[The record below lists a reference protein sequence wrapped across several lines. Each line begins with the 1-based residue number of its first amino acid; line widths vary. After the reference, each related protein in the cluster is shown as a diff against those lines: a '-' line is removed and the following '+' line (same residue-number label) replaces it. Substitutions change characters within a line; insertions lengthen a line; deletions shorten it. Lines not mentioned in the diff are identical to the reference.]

1 MLNLFPAEWTKLR
14 STASFWWTSALI
26 IAFGVF
32 YGGLFGTAS
41 KLGGMPYAPLTVAAT
56 MALTTAIIVIVQASM
71 TVTTEYRFGIPPT
84 NFRVAPKR
92 WQVAVAKLVLGAVLA
107 ALLTFVGLVVAFMVG
122 DLTAPVPANWVS
134 NTASRRALWA
144 IPLGMALITLF
155 QQGVGWIAR
164 NTSGAVVTGMGMM
177 LLVESIV
184 GFIPRY
190 GADVAKFLP
199 FGNLMA
205 FMTNSPT
212 QNWEL
217 PVSLLIFAVW
227 AVVAW
232 IVGVVL
238 LETRDA

>member
-41 KLGGMPYAPLTVAAT
+41 KIGGMPYAPLTVAAT

-92 WQVAVAKLVLGAVLA
+92 WQVAVAKLVLGAAVA
-107 ALLTFVGLVVAFMVG
+107 ALLTFVGLVVAFAIG

-177 LLVESIV
+177 LLIESIV
-184 GFIPRY
+184 SFIPRY

-217 PVSLLIFAVW
+217 PVSLLIFAAW
-227 AVVAW
+227 AVAAW
-232 IVGVVL
+232 IIGVVL

>member
-14 STASFWWTSALI
+14 STASFWWNSALI
-26 IAFGVF
+26 LVFGAFFGA
-32 YGGLFGTAS
+32 LFGFAS

-56 MALTTAIIVIVQASM
+56 MALITAIVVIVQASM

-107 ALLTFVGLVVAFMVG
+107 ALATFLGLAVAFTVG

-155 QQGVGWIAR
+155 QQGVGWITR
-164 NTSGAVVTGMGMM
+164 NTAGAVVTGMGMM
-177 LLVESIV
+177 LLIESIV
-184 GFIPRY
+184 SFIPRY

-205 FMTNSPT
+205 FMTNSPA
-212 QNWEL
+212 NWTL

-227 AVVAW
+227 AVAAW
-232 IVGVVL
+232 IIGVVL

>member
-14 STASFWWTSALI
+14 STASFWWNSALI
-26 IAFGVF
+26 LVFGAFFGA
-32 YGGLFGTAS
+32 LFGFAS

-56 MALTTAIIVIVQASM
+56 MALITAIVVIVQASM

-107 ALLTFVGLVVAFMVG
+107 ALATFVGLAVAFTVG

-155 QQGVGWIAR
+155 QQGVGWITR

-177 LLVESIV
+177 LLIESIV

-205 FMTNSPT
+205 FMTNSPA
-212 QNWEL
+212 NWTL

-227 AVVAW
+227 AVAAW
-232 IVGVVL
+232 IIGVVL

>member
-14 STASFWWTSALI
+14 STASFWWNSALI
-26 IAFGVF
+26 LVFGAFFGA
-32 YGGLFGTAS
+32 LFGFAS

-56 MALTTAIIVIVQASM
+56 MALITAIVVIVQASM

-155 QQGVGWIAR
+155 QQGVGWITR
-164 NTSGAVVTGMGMM
+164 NTAGAVVTGMGMM
-177 LLVESIV
+177 LLIESIV

-205 FMTNSPT
+205 FMTNSPA
-212 QNWEL
+212 NWTL

-227 AVVAW
+227 AVAAW
-232 IVGVVL
+232 IIGVVL

>member
-92 WQVAVAKLVLGAVLA
+92 WQVAVAKLVLGAALA
-107 ALLTFVGLVVAFMVG
+107 ALLTFVGLVVAFAIG

-134 NTASRRALWA
+134 NTAARRALWA

-177 LLVESIV
+177 LLIESIV
-184 GFIPRY
+184 SFIPRY

-205 FMTNSPT
+205 FMTNSPA
-212 QNWEL
+212 NWTL

-227 AVVAW
+227 AVAAW
-232 IVGVVL
+232 IIGVVL

>member
-41 KLGGMPYAPLTVAAT
+41 KIGGMPYAPLTVAAT
-56 MALTTAIIVIVQASM
+56 MALTTAIVVIVQASM
-71 TVTTEYRFGIPPT
+71 TVTTEYRFGIPQT

-107 ALLTFVGLVVAFMVG
+107 ALLTFVGLAVAFMVG

-177 LLVESIV
+177 LLIESIV
-184 GFIPRY
+184 SFIPRY

-212 QNWEL
+212 QNWGL

-232 IVGVVL
+232 IAGVVL

>member
-14 STASFWWTSALI
+14 STASFWWNSALI
-26 IAFGVF
+26 LVFGAFFGA
-32 YGGLFGTAS
+32 LFGFAS

-56 MALTTAIIVIVQASM
+56 MALITAIVVIVQASM

-107 ALLTFVGLVVAFMVG
+107 ALATFLGLAVAFTIG

-155 QQGVGWIAR
+155 QQGVGWITR

-177 LLVESIV
+177 LLIESIV

-205 FMTNSPT
+205 FMTNSPA
-212 QNWEL
+212 NWTL

-227 AVVAW
+227 AVAAW
-232 IVGVVL
+232 IIGVML

>member
-26 IAFGVF
+26 IAFGAF
-32 YGGLFGTAS
+32 YGALFGTAS

-107 ALLTFVGLVVAFMVG
+107 ALLTFVGLAVAFAIG

-134 NTASRRALWA
+134 NTAARRALWA

-177 LLVESIV
+177 LLIESIV
-184 GFIPRY
+184 SFIPRY

-227 AVVAW
+227 AVAAW

>member
-26 IAFGVF
+26 IAFGAF
-32 YGGLFGTAS
+32 YGALFGTAS

-107 ALLTFVGLVVAFMVG
+107 ALLTFVGLAVAFAIG

-134 NTASRRALWA
+134 NSASRRALWA

-177 LLVESIV
+177 LLIESIV
-184 GFIPRY
+184 SFIPRY

>member
-14 STASFWWTSALI
+14 STASFWWNSALI
-26 IAFGVF
+26 LVFGAFFGA
-32 YGGLFGTAS
+32 LFGFAS

-56 MALTTAIIVIVQASM
+56 MALITAIVVIVQASM

-107 ALLTFVGLVVAFMVG
+107 ALATFVGLAVAFTVG

-155 QQGVGWIAR
+155 QQGIGWITR
-164 NTSGAVVTGMGMM
+164 NTAGAVVTGMGMM
-177 LLVESIV
+177 LLIESIV

-205 FMTNSPT
+205 FMTNSPA
-212 QNWEL
+212 NWTL

-227 AVVAW
+227 AVAAW
-232 IVGVVL
+232 IIGVVL

>member
-107 ALLTFVGLVVAFMVG
+107 ALLTFVGLAVAFAIG

-155 QQGVGWIAR
+155 QQGVGWITR
-164 NTSGAVVTGMGMM
+164 NTAGAVVTGMGMM
-177 LLVESIV
+177 LLIESIV

-205 FMTNSPT
+205 FMTNSPA
-212 QNWEL
+212 NWTL

-227 AVVAW
+227 AVAAW

>member
-26 IAFGVF
+26 IVFGAF
-32 YGGLFGTAS
+32 YGALFGTAS

-92 WQVAVAKLVLGAVLA
+92 WQVAVAKLVLGAALA
-107 ALLTFVGLVVAFMVG
+107 ALLTFVGLVVAFAIG

-155 QQGVGWIAR
+155 QQGVGWITR

-177 LLVESIV
+177 LLIESIV

-205 FMTNSPT
+205 FMTNSPA
-212 QNWEL
+212 NWTL

-227 AVVAW
+227 AVAAW
-232 IVGVVL
+232 IIGVVL

>member
-14 STASFWWTSALI
+14 STASFWWNSALI
-26 IAFGVF
+26 IVFGAFFGA
-32 YGGLFGTAS
+32 LFGFAS

-56 MALTTAIIVIVQASM
+56 MALITAIVVIVQASM

-107 ALLTFVGLVVAFMVG
+107 ALATFLGLAVAFTIG

-155 QQGVGWIAR
+155 QQGIGWITR
-164 NTSGAVVTGMGMM
+164 NTAGAVVTGMGMM
-177 LLVESIV
+177 LLIESIV

-205 FMTNSPT
+205 FMTNSPA
-212 QNWEL
+212 NWTL

-227 AVVAW
+227 AVAAW
-232 IVGVVL
+232 IIGVVL

>member
-14 STASFWWTSALI
+14 STASFWWNSALI
-26 IAFGVF
+26 LVFGAFFGA
-32 YGGLFGTAS
+32 LFGFAS

-56 MALTTAIIVIVQASM
+56 MALITAIVVIVQASM

-107 ALLTFVGLVVAFMVG
+107 ALATFLGLAVAFTVG

-155 QQGVGWIAR
+155 QQGVGWITR
-164 NTSGAVVTGMGMM
+164 NTAGAVVTGMGMM
-177 LLVESIV
+177 LLIESIV

-205 FMTNSPT
+205 FMTNSPA
-212 QNWEL
+212 NWTL

-227 AVVAW
+227 AVAAW
-232 IVGVVL
+232 IIGVVL

>member
-14 STASFWWTSALI
+14 STASFWWNSALI
-26 IAFGVF
+26 IVFGAFFGA
-32 YGGLFGTAS
+32 LFGFAS

-56 MALTTAIIVIVQASM
+56 MALITAIVVIVQASM

-107 ALLTFVGLVVAFMVG
+107 ALATFVGLAVAFTVG

-155 QQGVGWIAR
+155 QQGVGWITR

-177 LLVESIV
+177 LLIESIV

-205 FMTNSPT
+205 FMTNSPA
-212 QNWEL
+212 NWTL

-227 AVVAW
+227 AVAAW
-232 IVGVVL
+232 IIGVVL

>member
-26 IAFGVF
+26 IVFGAF
-32 YGGLFGTAS
+32 YGALFGFAS

-56 MALTTAIIVIVQASM
+56 MALTVAIVVIVQASM

-107 ALLTFVGLVVAFMVG
+107 ALLTFVGLAVAFMVG

-155 QQGVGWIAR
+155 QQGLGWITR

-212 QNWEL
+212 PNWTL

-227 AVVAW
+227 AVAAW

>member
-14 STASFWWTSALI
+14 STASFWWNSALI
-26 IAFGVF
+26 LVFGAFFGA
-32 YGGLFGTAS
+32 LFGFAS

-56 MALTTAIIVIVQASM
+56 MALITAIVVIVQASM

-107 ALLTFVGLVVAFMVG
+107 ALATFLGLAVAFTIG

-155 QQGVGWIAR
+155 QQGVGWMTR
-164 NTSGAVVTGMGMM
+164 NTAGAVVTGMGMM
-177 LLVESIV
+177 LLIESIV

-205 FMTNSPT
+205 FMTNSPA
-212 QNWEL
+212 NWTL

-227 AVVAW
+227 AVAAW
-232 IVGVVL
+232 IIGVVL

>member
-1 MLNLFPAEWTKLR
+1 MLNLFPVEWTKLR
-14 STASFWWTSALI
+14 STASFWWNSALI
-26 IAFGVF
+26 LIFGAFFGA
-32 YGGLFGTAS
+32 LFGFAS

-56 MALTTAIIVIVQASM
+56 MALITAIVVIVQASM

-107 ALLTFVGLVVAFMVG
+107 ALLTFVGLAVAFAIG
-122 DLTAPVPANWVS
+122 DATAPVPANWVS

-155 QQGVGWIAR
+155 QQGVGWITR
-164 NTSGAVVTGMGMM
+164 NTAGAVVTGMGMM
-177 LLVESIV
+177 LLIESIV

-199 FGNLMA
+199 FGNLTS
-205 FMTNSPT
+205 FMVNQP
-212 QNWEL
+212 NGHWGL
-217 PVSLLIFAVW
+217 GVSLLVFAVW
-227 AVVAW
+227 AVGLWIAGLVA
-232 IVGVVL
+232 
-238 LETRDA
+238 LESRDA

>member
-14 STASFWWTSALI
+14 STASFWWNSALI
-26 IAFGVF
+26 IVFGAFFGA
-32 YGGLFGTAS
+32 LFGFAS

-56 MALTTAIIVIVQASM
+56 MALITAIVVIVQASM

-107 ALLTFVGLVVAFMVG
+107 ALATFVGLAVAFTVG

-155 QQGVGWIAR
+155 QQGVGWITR
-164 NTSGAVVTGMGMM
+164 NTAGAVVTGMGMM
-177 LLVESIV
+177 LLIESIV

-205 FMTNSPT
+205 FMTNSPA
-212 QNWEL
+212 NWTL

-227 AVVAW
+227 AVAAW
-232 IVGVVL
+232 IIGVVL

>member
-14 STASFWWTSALI
+14 STASFWWNSALI
-26 IAFGVF
+26 LVFGAFFGA
-32 YGGLFGTAS
+32 LFGFAS

-56 MALTTAIIVIVQASM
+56 MALITAIVVIVQASM

-107 ALLTFVGLVVAFMVG
+107 ALATFLGLAVAFTVG

-155 QQGVGWIAR
+155 QQGIGWITR

-177 LLVESIV
+177 LLIESIV

-205 FMTNSPT
+205 FMTNSPA
-212 QNWEL
+212 NWTL

-227 AVVAW
+227 AVAAW
-232 IVGVVL
+232 IIGVVL

>member
-14 STASFWWTSALI
+14 STASFWWNSALI
-26 IAFGVF
+26 IVFGAFFGA
-32 YGGLFGTAS
+32 LFGFAS

-56 MALTTAIIVIVQASM
+56 MALITAIVVIVQASM

-107 ALLTFVGLVVAFMVG
+107 ALATFLGLAVAFTVG

-155 QQGVGWIAR
+155 QQGVGWITR

-177 LLVESIV
+177 LLIESIV

-205 FMTNSPT
+205 FMTNSPA
-212 QNWEL
+212 NWTL

-227 AVVAW
+227 AVAAW
-232 IVGVVL
+232 IIGVVL

>member
-14 STASFWWTSALI
+14 STASFWWNSALI
-26 IAFGVF
+26 IVFGAFFGA
-32 YGGLFGTAS
+32 LFGFAS

-56 MALTTAIIVIVQASM
+56 MALITAIVVLVQASM

-107 ALLTFVGLVVAFMVG
+107 ALATFLGLAVAFTIG

-155 QQGVGWIAR
+155 QQGIGWITR
-164 NTSGAVVTGMGMM
+164 NTAGAVVTGMGMM
-177 LLVESIV
+177 LLIESIV

-205 FMTNSPT
+205 FMTNSPA
-212 QNWEL
+212 NWTL

-227 AVVAW
+227 AVAAW
-232 IVGVVL
+232 IIGVVL

>member
-14 STASFWWTSALI
+14 STASFWWNSALI
-26 IAFGVF
+26 LVFGAFFGA
-32 YGGLFGTAS
+32 LFGFAS

-56 MALTTAIIVIVQASM
+56 MALITAIVVIVQASM

-107 ALLTFVGLVVAFMVG
+107 ALATFLGLAVAFTVG

-155 QQGVGWIAR
+155 QQGIGWITR
-164 NTSGAVVTGMGMM
+164 NTAGAVVTGMGMM
-177 LLVESIV
+177 LLIESIV

-205 FMTNSPT
+205 FMTNSPA
-212 QNWEL
+212 NWTL

-227 AVVAW
+227 AVAAW

>member
-14 STASFWWTSALI
+14 STASFWWTSVLI
-26 IAFGVF
+26 IVFGAF
-32 YGGLFGTAS
+32 YGALFGTAS

-107 ALLTFVGLVVAFMVG
+107 ALLTFVGLAVAFMVG

-144 IPLGMALITLF
+144 IPLGMALTTLF

-177 LLVESIV
+177 LLIESIV
-184 GFIPRY
+184 SFIPRY

>member
-14 STASFWWTSALI
+14 STASFWWNSALI
-26 IAFGVF
+26 LVFGAFFGA
-32 YGGLFGTAS
+32 LFGFAS

-56 MALTTAIIVIVQASM
+56 MALITAIVVIVQASM

-107 ALLTFVGLVVAFMVG
+107 ALATFVGLAVAFTVG

-155 QQGVGWIAR
+155 QQGVGWITR
-164 NTSGAVVTGMGMM
+164 NTAGAVVTGMGMM
-177 LLVESIV
+177 LLIESIV

-205 FMTNSPT
+205 FMTNSPA
-212 QNWEL
+212 NWTL

-227 AVVAW
+227 AVAAW

>member
-1 MLNLFPAEWTKLR
+1 MLNLFPVEWTKLR
-14 STASFWWTSALI
+14 STASFWWNSALI
-26 IAFGVF
+26 LIFGAFFGA
-32 YGGLFGTAS
+32 LFGFAS

-56 MALTTAIIVIVQASM
+56 MALITAIVVIVQASM

-107 ALLTFVGLVVAFMVG
+107 ALATFVGLAVAFTVG

-155 QQGVGWIAR
+155 QQGVGWITR
-164 NTSGAVVTGMGMM
+164 NTAGAVVTGMGMM
-177 LLVESIV
+177 LLIESIV
-184 GFIPRY
+184 SFIPRY

-205 FMTNSPT
+205 FMTNSPA
-212 QNWEL
+212 NWTL

-227 AVVAW
+227 AVAAW
-232 IVGVVL
+232 IIGVVL

>member
-14 STASFWWTSALI
+14 STASFWWNSALI
-26 IAFGVF
+26 LVFGAFFGA
-32 YGGLFGTAS
+32 LFGFAS

-56 MALTTAIIVIVQASM
+56 MALITAIVVIVQASM

-107 ALLTFVGLVVAFMVG
+107 ALATFVGLAVAFTVG

-155 QQGVGWIAR
+155 QQGVGWITR
-164 NTSGAVVTGMGMM
+164 NTAGAVVTGMGMM
-177 LLVESIV
+177 LLIESIV

-205 FMTNSPT
+205 FMTNSPA
-212 QNWEL
+212 NWTL

-227 AVVAW
+227 AVAAW
-232 IVGVVL
+232 IIGVVL

>member
-1 MLNLFPAEWTKLR
+1 MLNLFPVEWTKLR
-14 STASFWWTSALI
+14 STASFWWNSALI
-26 IAFGVF
+26 LIFGAFFGA
-32 YGGLFGTAS
+32 LFGFAS

-56 MALTTAIIVIVQASM
+56 MALTTAIVVIVQASM

-107 ALLTFVGLVVAFMVG
+107 ALLTFVGLAVAFMVG

-184 GFIPRY
+184 SFIPRY

-212 QNWEL
+212 QNWTL

>member
-26 IAFGVF
+26 IVFGAF
-32 YGGLFGTAS
+32 YGALFGTAS

-71 TVTTEYRFGIPPT
+71 TVTTEYRFGIPQT

-107 ALLTFVGLVVAFMVG
+107 ALLTFVGLAVAFAIG
-122 DLTAPVPANWVS
+122 DLTAPVPANWMS
-134 NTASRRALWA
+134 NTAARRALWA

-177 LLVESIV
+177 LLIESIV
-184 GFIPRY
+184 SFIPRY

-217 PVSLLIFAVW
+217 PVSLLIFVVW
-227 AVVAW
+227 AVAAW

>member
-14 STASFWWTSALI
+14 STASFWWNSALI
-26 IAFGVF
+26 IVFGAFFGA
-32 YGGLFGTAS
+32 LFGFAS

-56 MALTTAIIVIVQASM
+56 MALITAIVVIVQASM

-107 ALLTFVGLVVAFMVG
+107 ALATFLGLAVAFTVG

-155 QQGVGWIAR
+155 QQGVGWITR

-177 LLVESIV
+177 LLIESIV

-205 FMTNSPT
+205 FMTNSPA
-212 QNWEL
+212 NWTL

-227 AVVAW
+227 AVAAW
-232 IVGVVL
+232 IIGVML

>member
-26 IAFGVF
+26 IVFGAF
-32 YGGLFGTAS
+32 YGALFGTAS

-92 WQVAVAKLVLGAVLA
+92 WQVAVAKLVLGAALA
-107 ALLTFVGLVVAFMVG
+107 ALLTFLGLVVAFAIG
-122 DLTAPVPANWVS
+122 DATAPVPANWVS

>member
-26 IAFGVF
+26 IVFGAS
-32 YGGLFGTAS
+32 YGALFGTAS

-84 NFRVAPKR
+84 NFRIAPKR

-107 ALLTFVGLVVAFMVG
+107 ALLTFVGLAVAFAIG

-177 LLVESIV
+177 LLIESIV

-199 FGNLMA
+199 FGNLIA

-212 QNWEL
+212 QNWTL

>member
-14 STASFWWTSALI
+14 STASFWWNSALI
-26 IAFGVF
+26 LVFGAFFGA
-32 YGGLFGTAS
+32 LFGFAS

-56 MALTTAIIVIVQASM
+56 MALITAIVVIVQASM

-107 ALLTFVGLVVAFMVG
+107 ALATFLGLAVAFTIG

-155 QQGVGWIAR
+155 QQGVGWITR

-177 LLVESIV
+177 LLIESIV

-205 FMTNSPT
+205 FMTNSPA
-212 QNWEL
+212 NWTL

-227 AVVAW
+227 AVAAW

>member
-71 TVTTEYRFGIPPT
+71 TVTTEYRFGIPQT

-107 ALLTFVGLVVAFMVG
+107 ALLTFVGLAVAFAIG

-134 NTASRRALWA
+134 NTAARRALWA

-177 LLVESIV
+177 LLIESV
-184 GFIPRY
+184 VSFIPRY